1 MNLRGI
7 RLATAVAAFGVIAAC
22 GTSQTSETNDAPRE
36 PAGFDRQV
44 MRVST
49 VDSAGGIESIDRCV
63 WVADTSDERRRGLMG
78 VTTLGA
84 ADGMLFVQEQP
95 TSGAFWMKDTLIDL
109 SIAFFDQD
117 GEFLDAMNMSPCL
130 ATNGN
135 DCPRYQ
141 TPSSYVFALEVA
153 QGDLA
158 ELGIHSTSIISLVDQ
173 TCSSST
179 ARE

>member
-1 MNLRGI
+1 MNLHGI
-7 RLATAVAAFGVIAAC
+7 RLATVVVAFGVIAAC
-22 GTSQTSETNDAPRE
+22 GTSQMSNTIDAPRA
-36 PAGFDRQV
+36 PTGFDRQV

-49 VDSAGGIESIDRCV
+49 GDSAGGIESVDRCV
-63 WVADTSDERRRGLMG
+63 WVADTSDTRRRGLMG

-109 SIAFFDQD
+109 SIAFFDQN
-117 GEFLDAMNMSPCL
+117 GAFLDAKNMSPCR
-130 ATNGN
+130 ASNGN

-141 TPSSYVFALEVA
+141 TPSNYVFALEVA

-158 ELGIHSTSIISLVDQ
+158 ELGIRSASIITLVDQ

>member
-7 RLATAVAAFGVIAAC
+7 RLSTAVVAFGVIAAC

-49 VDSAGGIESIDRCV
+49 VDSAGGIEVVDRCV

-84 ADGMLFVQEQP
+84 VDGMLFVQDQP

-117 GEFLDAMNMSPCL
+117 GTFLESTNMSPCL
-130 ATNGN
+130 ASNSN

-158 ELGIHSTSIISLVDQ
+158 ELGIHSTSIITLVDQ
-173 TCSSST
+173 SCSSST

>member
-1 MNLRGI
+1 MNLHTM
-7 RLATAVAAFGVIAAC
+7 RLAIAVVVVGAIAAC
-22 GTSQTSETNDAPRE
+22 GTSPTNETIDVPQE
-36 PAGFDRQV
+36 PTGFDRQI
-44 MRVST
+44 MRIST
-49 VDSAGGIESIDRCV
+49 ADSVGDTERLDRCV

-95 TSGAFWMKDTLIDL
+95 TSGAFWMKGTLIDL

-117 GEFLDAMNMSPCL
+117 GVLLDATNMSPCL
-130 ATNGN
+130 ASNGN

-141 TPSSYVFALEVA
+141 TPANYVFALEVA
-153 QGDLA
+153 EGDLA
-158 ELGIHSTSIISLVDQ
+158 ELGIHADSTITLLDQ

-179 ARE
+179 STE

>member
-7 RLATAVAAFGVIAAC
+7 RLATVVVAFGVIAAC
-22 GTSQTSETNDAPRE
+22 GTSQTSNTIDAPRA
-36 PAGFDRQV
+36 PTGFDRQV

-49 VDSAGGIESIDRCV
+49 GDSAGGIESIDRCV
-63 WVADTSDERRRGLMG
+63 WVADTSDKRRRGLMG

-158 ELGIHSTSIISLVDQ
+158 ELGIHSTSIITLVDQ

>member
-7 RLATAVAAFGVIAAC
+7 RLSTAVAAFGVIAAC
-22 GTSQTSETNDAPRE
+22 GTSQTIETNDAPRE

-49 VDSAGGIESIDRCV
+49 GDSAGGIKSVDRCV
-63 WVADTSDERRRGLMG
+63 WVADTSDKRRRGLMG

-109 SIAFFDQD
+109 SIAFFNQD

-158 ELGIHSTSIISLVDQ
+158 ELGIRSASIITLVDQ